1 MLRSKF
7 FGKLVSHDDIHR
19 QQCSAN
25 DVPPRAQGDAPV
37 KVVRC
42 RYTVMLTLQ
51 RFDNLLETRDI
62 HYLDM
67 PAASC

>member
-37 KVVRC
+37 KVVVYRNVDPS
-42 RYTVMLTLQ
+42 T
-51 RFDNLLETRDI
+51 
-62 HYLDM
+62 
-67 PAASC
+67 P